1 MNEVVCF
8 AVVEINN
15 LVFSVGVEK
24 ILLVCIAFVDI
35 IVLVCFGDI
44 EINVVVCIAGEVM
57 IVLVFIAV
65 GAIKDEDNKTFVILT
80 GISDI
85 ISFNV
90 VKTSAIVLVDINDCI
105 FVVKMNIVV

>member
-1 MNEVVCF
+1 M
-8 AVVEINN
+8 
-15 LVFSVGVEK
+15 
-24 ILLVCIAFVDI
+24 
-35 IVLVCFGDI
+35 
-44 EINVVVCIAGEVM
+44 NVVVCIAGEEM